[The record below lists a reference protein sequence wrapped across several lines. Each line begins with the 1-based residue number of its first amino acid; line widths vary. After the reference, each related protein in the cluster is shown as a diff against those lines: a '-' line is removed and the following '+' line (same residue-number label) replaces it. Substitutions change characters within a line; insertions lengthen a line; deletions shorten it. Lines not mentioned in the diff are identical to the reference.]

1 MAALSGAAGD
11 AGEVEAGWVAE
22 PLAEELPGLGLSTL
36 AVQATGSHRS
46 TRGLRTRLRG
56 LSDRFGGA
64 RAVLL
69 RREPVPAAY
78 RAFYRNVGLDPDVDR
93 PPGEAAILERLLHGG
108 FASSDRLGDAL
119 LVAVVETGVPV
130 YALDAERLVG
140 PLGLRTASAGELI
153 GEGPAAPEAA
163 PGSIVVAD
171 AARAVAR
178 LFAEPSPP
186 YAAGA
191 RTRHLRL
198 YAPSVEG
205 VPAIHV
211 EEALFTVANAL
222 TEG

>member
-1 MAALSGAAGD
+1 M
-11 AGEVEAGWVAE
+11 
-22 PLAEELPGLGLSTL
+22 
-36 AVQATGSHRS
+36 
-46 TRGLRTRLRG
+46 RLRA

-78 RAFYRNVGLDPDVDR
+78 RAFYRHAGLDPDIDR
-93 PPGEAAILERLLHGG
+93 PAAEAAIVDRLLHGG
-108 FASSDRLGDAL
+108 FASSGRLADAL

-140 PLGLRTASAGELI
+140 PLGLRTAAAGERI
-153 GEGPAAPEAA
+153 GEGEMAPEAA

-171 AARAVAR
+171 AARAVAPP
-178 LFAEPSPP
+178 FAEPAPP
-186 YAAGA
+186 YAAEP
-191 RTRHLRL
+191 RTRHVRL

-211 EEALFTVANAL
+211 EEALFTVADAL
-222 TEG
+222 AEG